1 MMRRRAFSLVEVM
14 TVAFL
19 MLVVLGLILGLVAP
33 SAMFF
38 GSEAAASEAQQCV
51 TLFRQRIQEGL
62 LNTELETVTLLQ
74 DPPAISW
81 VPCLPEAPF
90 NAAGAPNLAG
100 FFQIYYYDAPTHTA
114 RCKQFRGSYVFD
126 AGKPPVMSAD
136 ELAVAIAQTNGT
148 ERTVIRNVSMLK
160 FEDADGFPADPIR
173 PPLVV
178 SVTCDVKAARH
189 ELFSMDLRVTPRSVR
204 W

>member
-1 MMRRRAFSLVEVM
+1 MRRRAFTLAEVM

-19 MLVVLGLILGLVAP
+19 MLVVLGLILGLLAP

-62 LNTELETVTLLQ
+62 LNTELETVTLLE

-81 VPCLPEAPF
+81 VPSQNEAPF
-90 NAAGAPNLAG
+90 NAAGDPNLASY
-100 FFQIYYYDAPTHTA
+100 FQIYFYDPVARTA
-114 RCKQFRGSYVFD
+114 RSKHWTGGSYLFD
-126 AGKPPVMSAD
+126 PANPPVLSPQDLEA
-136 ELAVAIAQTNGT
+136 AVTSTNGT
-148 ERTVIRNVSMLK
+148 ERTVIRNVSQLS
-160 FEDADGFPADPIR
+160 FQDADGFPASPIR
-173 PPLVV
+173 PPLLI
-178 SVTCDVKAARH
+178 SLTCEVKAVRN
-189 ELFSMDLRVTPRSVR
+189 ELFSMDVRVTPRSIR